1 MVQRR
6 KMRKDI
12 ALYLCRDDVRQNRL
26 RAHLQSLGID
36 LHKASSISLAK
47 QKLREHKY
55 DLLLIQF
62 EPFQKNIFEFC
73 KLIRNKCY
81 ETIIMVKMVKAF
93 PIIESKL
100 FEYGVD
106 DVVAGK
112 QTLPAAL
119 KSRIKRRLDSKLFTP
134 HTNKIILKGGAV
146 VDLERREVRLNGFR
160 CKINGVSHKLFKY
173 FLENSHRAVSREE
186 LVKSHIWDNSVCSPD
201 KVEQGRAIDMA
212 VTRLRR
218 IIELEPSNPQ
228 IITSVH
234 GTGWILAKDAVI

>member
-1 MVQRR
+1 
-6 KMRKDI
+6 
-12 ALYLCRDDVRQNRL
+12 
-26 RAHLQSLGID
+26 
-36 LHKASSISLAK
+36 
-47 QKLREHKY
+47 
-55 DLLLIQF
+55 
-62 EPFQKNIFEFC
+62 
-73 KLIRNKCY
+73 
-81 ETIIMVKMVKAF
+81 MVKMVKAF